1 MHNVTTTLLQISEPA
16 SLFILGHCE
25 ARIVL
30 IMIVMFF
37 FFIFNFMRMARVPFR
52 VGIDM
57 IEFRTF
63 IKVVNFV
70 MANTEMME
78 KNLIMICLELPY
90 LGHFRA

>member
-1 MHNVTTTLLQISEPA
+1 MNDVTTTLLQISEPA
-16 SLFILGHCE
+16 SLFVLSHCE
-25 ARIVL
+25 ARIVF
-30 IMIVMFF
+30 IMFVMFF

-70 MANTEMME
+70 MANTEKMKKE
-78 KNLIMICLELPY
+78 I
-90 LGHFRA
+90 